1 MFSILTPLV
10 GLASTWL
17 EGNVEKSKAKTAADI
32 ALKNAEATVYQ
43 RKATAEN
50 DWDIEAIKGS
60 QNSLKDEWLV
70 VLFSIPMIL
79 AFIPG
84 MEGVVERGFEQLEKM
99 PEWYQYSVGVIVAA
113 SFGFRSAT
121 KFFGKK

>member
-32 ALKNAEATVYQ
+32 ARKNAEATVYQ
-43 RKATAEN
+43 RKATAET

-60 QNSLKDEWLV
+60 QV
-70 VLFSIPMIL
+70 
-79 AFIPG
+79 
-84 MEGVVERGFEQLEKM
+84 
-99 PEWYQYSVGVIVAA
+99 
-113 SFGFRSAT
+113 
-121 KFFGKK
+121 

>member
-1 MFSILTPLV
+1 MFSILTSLV

-43 RKATAEN
+43 RKATAEV
-50 DWDIEAIKGS
+50 DWDLEAIKGS

-70 VLFSIPMIL
+70 ILFSIPMIL

-113 SFGFRSAT
+113 SFGLRSAT

>member
-32 ALKNAEATVYQ
+32 ARKNAEATVYQ
-43 RKATAEN
+43 RKATAET